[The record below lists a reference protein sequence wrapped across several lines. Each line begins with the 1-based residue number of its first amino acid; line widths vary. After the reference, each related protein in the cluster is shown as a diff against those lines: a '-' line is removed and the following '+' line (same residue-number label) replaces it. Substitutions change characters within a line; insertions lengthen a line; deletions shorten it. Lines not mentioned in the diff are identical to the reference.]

1 MASRLQRSA
10 QDPIRKLSRLIITE
24 LLSQVAVDGTR
35 TFTRLHARDVSH
47 SAGSFL
53 LLCLA
58 RLCLP
63 NCLNLHTHSLI
74 AFDWSKRMHQLNL
87 ALGGINNPGNQKFSF
102 RCVRNTQLLTHESV
116 SAIQ

>member
-53 LLCLA
+53 SLCLT
-58 RLCLP
+58 RLCLGDRF
-63 NCLNLHTHSLI
+63 NLDTHSLT
-74 AFDWSKRMHQLNL
+74 AFDWSKRMQQLNL
-87 ALGGINNPGNQKFSF
+87 ALAGINNPGNQKFPV
-102 RCVRNTQLLTHESV
+102 RCVRNTQLLTHKSV